1 MGNYNGNNNLIMWN
15 LNNPAY
21 LEAKGL
27 ALVWE
32 AYYKNCPRE
41 DIMEVGFNKY
51 SGYVY
56 IALENT
62 ISICSAFGKE
72 VEYLVTDPYDG
83 TEYFEETID
92 EAKDNFKKYE
102 SLTNE

>member
-1 MGNYNGNNNLIMWN
+1 MENYNRNNNLIMWN
-15 LNNPAY
+15 LNNPAH
-21 LEAKGL
+21 LEAVGL
-27 ALVWE
+27 GNVWT
-32 AYYKNCPRE
+32 AYAKHCSRE

-56 IALENT
+56 IALENA

-83 TEYFEETID
+83 TEYFEETYD
-92 EAKDNFKKYE
+92 EAIIRSE
-102 SLTNE
+102 SLNDE